1 MTYRPKKIGYPP
13 EQYVILEEFNEMWL
27 VGSLSRSWARKHM
40 EKDYGY
46 KIMLA
51 SQEFVD
57 KLREDP
63 SARNDTWYV
72 KEGPGKPTK
81 DKYDF
86 KAALEADTLEEA
98 LTHIQL
104 DLMTIDE
111 LEDLSCMFAF
121 NSGSSKI
128 PPTEREEALAGACLD
143 QLDKLEAKASKN
155 K

>member
-1 MTYRPKKIGYPP
+1 MTYRPKKIRFPKD
-13 EQYVILEEFNEMWL
+13 QYVILEEHNEVWL
-27 VGSLSRSWARKHM
+27 QGSLSRAWGRKRM
-40 EKDYGY
+40 EEDWGY
-46 KIMLA
+46 KVMLC
-51 SQEFVD
+51 SQDFVD
-57 KLREDP
+57 RLREDP
-63 SARNDTWYV
+63 SARDDTWWV

-128 PPTEREEALAGACLD
+128 PPTEREDALAGACLD
-143 QLDKLEAKASKN
+143 QLDKLEAKASK
-155 K
+155 KK